1 MEVPAAVS
9 GTAQAHH
16 GSRGRARVLA
26 PAQISSRGV
35 DVGDTADRGAKAA
48 PFRPPLGTGRAP
60 GKAPP
65 SAENAFPIDCRSELG
80 ESSSCHDTSFPCS
93 PGLRGPPLVGF
104 VVSGLIQLP
113 EVDDSRS
120 ACRHWRRRPARLP
133 ECGGNPG
140 FWRRQNGVRHD
151 LDGES
156 APGGRALFQGE
167 AGTLS
172 DSQHRRLA
180 QDRPSLTRLGAAL
193 VSSLKNSTF
202 YGRPPSRGPSTC
214 GSRFS
219 SR

>member
-1 MEVPAAVS
+1 MTRQTEAQKLLLSARRSALAAHPAKLRLQRTMHFRL
-9 GTAQAHH
+9 TA
-16 GSRGRARVLA
+16 GLNS
-26 PAQISSRGV
+26 
-35 DVGDTADRGAKAA
+35 
-48 PFRPPLGTGRAP
+48 
-60 GKAPP
+60 GKARP
-65 SAENAFPIDCRSELG
+65 ATTQVFPG
-80 ESSSCHDTSFPCS
+80 S